1 MRLFLA
7 IVPDQRAINK
17 IYPQILKFKEH
28 AHGGNFTSAGNLH
41 LTVVF
46 IGEVDDAGCDRL
58 KRIVNSISFD
68 PFIVKTRQIGFF
80 ANRGANDILV
90 WHLDPTKELIALC
103 DSVRHACLNEG
114 FVIDQRQYRPH
125 FTLARKVRW
134 AEGFLNRPDALV
146 VPTVHLRSERLS
158 LMESIRLDGRLVY
171 REIHGKT
178 MAPAI
183 GQE

>member
-28 AHGGNFTSAGNLH
+28 AEGGNFTSAGNLH

-58 KRIVNSISFD
+58 KRIVDSISFD

-103 DSVRHACLNEG
+103 DSVRHACLNE
-114 FVIDQRQYRPH
+114 
-125 FTLARKVRW
+125 
-134 AEGFLNRPDALV
+134 
-146 VPTVHLRSERLS
+146 
-158 LMESIRLDGRLVY
+158 
-171 REIHGKT
+171 
-178 MAPAI
+178 
-183 GQE
+183 